1 MMSIIYLFWMYVLLF
16 AVIGAMRGW
25 AKELMVV
32 FSVVT
37 ALAVNMLLEKY
48 IPLVRDLVK
57 PDQAPTPEALKA
69 EFWIRTLILIAL
81 VYFGYQTVS
90 ISRFASK
97 AVRERLQDSM
107 FGAVLG
113 GFNGYLI
120 AGSILYYNHVAGYPF
135 PKIIIPAQDPTIAN
149 AIATMMGYMPP
160 QFLGEPGIYFAVIII
175 LIFIIVVY
183 I

>member
-1 MMSIIYLFWMYVLLF
+1 MMSIVYLFWMYVFLF
-16 AVIGAMRGW
+16 GVIGAMRGW
-25 AKELMVV
+25 AKELMVI

-37 ALAVNMLLEKY
+37 SLAVNLLLEKY
-48 IPLVRDLVK
+48 IPLVRDL
-57 PDQAPTPEALKA
+57 DKA
-69 EFWIRTLILIAL
+69 STSVFWIRTLILIAL

-120 AGSILYYNHVAGYPF
+120 AGSILFYIHMANYPYSD
-135 PKIIIPAQDPTIAN
+135 IISRATDPAIAN
-149 AIATMMGYMPP
+149 AIEVMMKYMPP
-160 QFLGEPGIYFAVIII
+160 RFLGEPSIYFAVIII

>member
-1 MMSIIYLFWMYVLLF
+1 MMSVIYIFWMYVLLF
-16 AVIGAMRGW
+16 AIIGAMRGW
-25 AKELMVV
+25 AKELLVA

-37 ALAVNMLLEKY
+37 ALAFNLLLEKY
-48 IPLVRDLVK
+48 IPLVRDLDKSSSSV
-57 PDQAPTPEALKA
+57 
-69 EFWIRTLILIAL
+69 FWIRNIILIAL

-97 AVRERLQDSM
+97 AARERLQDSL

-113 GFNGYLI
+113 GLNGYL
-120 AGSILYYNHVAGYPF
+120 VAGTVLFYNYKANYPY
-135 PKIIIPAQDPTIAN
+135 PDVISAPTDPALIQ
-149 AIATMMGYMPP
+149 AIDTMMKYMPP
-160 QFLGEPGIYFAVIII
+160 HFLGEPSIYFAVIIV

>member
-1 MMSIIYLFWMYVLLF
+1 MMSVIAIFWMYVLFF
-16 AVIGAMRGW
+16 AIIGAMRGW
-25 AKELMVV
+25 AKELLVA

-37 ALAVNMLLEKY
+37 SLAVNLLLEKY
-48 IPLVRDLVK
+48 IPLVRYLD
-57 PDQAPTPEALKA
+57 KA
-69 EFWIRTLILIAL
+69 SSSVFWIRTIILIAL

-97 AVRERLQDSM
+97 AARERLQDAL

-113 GFNGYLI
+113 GLNGYLV
-120 AGSILYYNHVAGYPF
+120 AGTILFYNHVANYPYRD
-135 PKIIIPAQDPTIAN
+135 IISPATDPVIIQ
-149 AIATMMGYMPP
+149 AIDTMMRYMPP
-160 QFLGEPGIYFAVIII
+160 RFLGEPGIYFAVIII

>member
-1 MMSIIYLFWMYVLLF
+1 MMSIISIFWMYVLFF
-16 AVIGAMRGW
+16 AIVGAMRGW
-25 AKELMVV
+25 AKELLVA

-37 ALAVNMLLEKY
+37 ALAVNLLLEKY
-48 IPLVRDLVK
+48 IPLVRDL
-57 PDQAPTPEALKA
+57 DKA
-69 EFWIRTLILIAL
+69 GGSIFWIRTLILIAL

-97 AVRERLQDSM
+97 AMRERLQDSL

-113 GFNGYLI
+113 GLNGYLI
-120 AGSILYYNHVAGYPF
+120 AGTILFYNHVANYPYRD
-135 PKIIIPAQDPTIAN
+135 IISPATDQVIVQ
-149 AIATMMGYMPP
+149 AIDTMMRYMPP
-160 QFLGEPGIYFAVIII
+160 RFLGEPGIYFAVIII

>member
-1 MMSIIYLFWMYVLLF
+1 MMSIISIFWMYVLFF
-16 AVIGAMRGW
+16 AIIGAMRGW
-25 AKELMVV
+25 AKELLVA

-37 ALAVNMLLEKY
+37 ALAVNLLLEKY
-48 IPLVRDLVK
+48 IPLVRDL
-57 PDQAPTPEALKA
+57 DKA
-69 EFWIRTLILIAL
+69 SGSVFWIRTLILIAL

-97 AVRERLQDSM
+97 AMRERLQDSL

-113 GFNGYLI
+113 GLNGYLV
-120 AGSILYYNHVAGYPF
+120 AGSILYYNHMANYPYSH
-135 PKIIIPAQDPTIAN
+135 IIRRAEDPVIAQ
-149 AIATMMGYMPP
+149 AIDLMMRYMPP
-160 QFLGEPGIYFAVIII
+160 RFLGEPGIYFAVIII